1 MRISQ
6 IQELHA
12 LGELNTIDKK
22 IEALA
27 IMTEQTIDDI
37 ELMPMDEIL
46 EEFRKIEF
54 IPKDTTPK
62 FKFRHKGKR
71 YRLIT
76 NPLELHA
83 HQWIELQEV
92 FNGDIIES
100 LDKIIA
106 LLSYE
111 VNVFGK
117 KKKENVTNFVQ
128 KVTDFAT
135 LKFDI
140 AYNYALFFSKVYPEL
155 LKTTLSYLN
164 KELEEMK
171 NQLQE
176 EALQKDGSN

>member
-76 NPLELHA
+76 NPLELKA

-117 KKKENVTNFVQ
+117 RKKEDITNFER
-128 KVTDFAT
+128 KVTDFAS

-155 LKTTLSYLN
+155 LKTTLSFLN
-164 KELEEMK
+164 KEL
-171 NQLQE
+171 NQLSQQMKE
-176 EALQKDGSN
+176 QGQPKDGSN

>member
-12 LGELNTIDKK
+12 LGELNNIDKK

-76 NPLELHA
+76 NPLELKA

-128 KVTDFAT
+128 KVTDFAS

-176 EALQKDGSN
+176 EALPKDGSN